1 MFELIEKKVQQ
12 LSLLQVEIVRSIIP
26 FSANRT
32 TVNTQETL
40 QSKIARR
47 EILLRQAK
55 LTNKWITET
64 KINTKKY
71 DVILDNLSLPQE
83 LTNLKTVDN

>member
-71 DVILDNLSLPQE
+71 DVILDTYSLPQE
-83 LTNLKTVDN
+83 LTNLKTLDT